1 VLFSIPALISQG
13 IEKIFTVFKPLPS
26 GFYGLHHIIF
36 ILCFMALCR
45 IKNPEQLKN
54 YPPGELNEKL
64 KFAIELAI
72 PKIRDEITVIP
83 KPGEPVFVLVFDRE
97 AYEPKWFIK
106 LWKEYQIA
114 AITYQTSII
123 TTHPS
128 KYLRAMLI

>member
-1 VLFSIPALISQG
+1 
-13 IEKIFTVFKPLPS
+13 
-26 GFYGLHHIIF
+26 
-36 ILCFMALCR
+36 MALCR

-83 KPGEPVFVLVFDRE
+83 KPDEPVFVLVFDRE

-106 LWKEYQIA
+106 FWKEYQVA
-114 AITYQTSII
+114 VTTYQTSII

-128 KYLRAMLI
+128 KYLQAMLI